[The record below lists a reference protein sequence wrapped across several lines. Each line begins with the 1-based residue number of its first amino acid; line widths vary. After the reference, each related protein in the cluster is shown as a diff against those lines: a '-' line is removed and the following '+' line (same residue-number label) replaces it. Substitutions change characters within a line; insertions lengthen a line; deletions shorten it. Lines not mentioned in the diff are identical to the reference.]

1 MATAAATAALATSER
16 TSSAFNPSTRYTWRT
31 GLTSIGI
38 ALAANLTVLGVALLV
53 GAEMVAAQTSI
64 SGLFVAATTVVPLLA
79 ATLVL
84 LPLRRWGARAWRV
97 LATTG
102 LAIGLVSS
110 RASFTVSA
118 ENSTRA
124 ALAAMHLITGVTW
137 FVIVRR
143 AAARAGA

>member
-1 MATAAATAALATSER
+1 MSTTAPSTSER
-16 TSSAFNPSTRYTWRT
+16 TSPAFTPSAGRTWGT

-38 ALAANLTVLGVALLV
+38 ALAANLAVLAVALQA

-64 SGLFVAATTVVPLLA
+64 GVFFVAANTVVPLLV

-102 LAIGLVSS
+102 LVIGLVSS
-110 RASFTVSA
+110 PAPFTVSA
-118 ENSTRA
+118 EDLTRA
-124 ALAAMHLITGVTW
+124 ALAAMHVITGVVW
-137 FVIVRR
+137 FLVVRR
-143 AAARAGA
+143 APARAAA

>member
-1 MATAAATAALATSER
+1 MSFAALSTPVRSGPAFTPSAGR
-16 TSSAFNPSTRYTWRT
+16 TWCT

-38 ALAANLTVLGVALLV
+38 ALAANLAVLAAALLA

-64 SGLFVAATTVVPLLA
+64 GVLFVAVNTVLPLLV

-102 LAIGLVSS
+102 LAIGLLSS
-110 RASFTVSA
+110 PAPYTVSA
-118 ENSTRA
+118 EDLTRA
-124 ALAAMHLITGVTW
+124 ALAVMHLITGVVW
-137 FVIVRR
+137 FLVVRR
-143 AAARAGA
+143 AVAQTEG

>member
-1 MATAAATAALATSER
+1 MSTADPLTSER
-16 TSSAFNPSTRYTWRT
+16 TTLGFTPSAGRTWRT
-31 GLTSIGI
+31 GLTSICI
-38 ALAANLTVLGVALLV
+38 ALAANLAVLAVAVLA

-64 SGLFVAATTVVPLLA
+64 GVFLVSVNTVVPQLV

-110 RASFTVSA
+110 PAPFTVSA
-118 ENSTRA
+118 EDPTRA
-124 ALAAMHLITGVTW
+124 ALAAMHVITGVVW
-137 FVIVRR
+137 FLVVRR
-143 AAARAGA
+143 AVARAEG

>member
-1 MATAAATAALATSER
+1 MSIAVPTTSER
-16 TSSAFNPSTRYTWRT
+16 TSPAFAPSAGRTWGT
-31 GLTSIGI
+31 GLISMGI
-38 ALAANLTVLGVALLV
+38 ALAANLAVLALALTA

-64 SGLFVAATTVVPLLA
+64 GVLLVALNTVVPLLI

-110 RASFTVSA
+110 AAPFTVST
-118 ENSTRA
+118 EDLTRA
-124 ALAAMHLITGVTW
+124 ALAAMHVITGVVW
-137 FVIVRR
+137 FVLVRR

>member
-1 MATAAATAALATSER
+1 MSTTAPSTSER
-16 TSSAFNPSTRYTWRT
+16 TSPMSTPSAGRTWGT

-38 ALAANLTVLGVALLV
+38 ALAANLAVLAVALQA

-64 SGLFVAATTVVPLLA
+64 GVFFVAVNTVVPLLI

-84 LPLRRWGARAWRV
+84 LPLRRWGARAWQV

-102 LAIGLVSS
+102 LVIGLVSS
-110 RASFTVSA
+110 PAPFTVSA
-118 ENSTRA
+118 EDLTRA
-124 ALAAMHLITGVTW
+124 ALAAMHVITGVVW
-137 FVIVRR
+137 FLVVRR

>member
-1 MATAAATAALATSER
+1 MSIAA
-16 TSSAFNPSTRYTWRT
+16 PSTFERNSLAFAPSAGRTWRT
-31 GLTSIGI
+31 GLASICI
-38 ALAANLTVLGVALLV
+38 ALAANLAVLAVALLA

-64 SGLFVAATTVVPLLA
+64 GVFFVSVYTVVPLLV

-110 RASFTVSA
+110 PAPFTVSA
-118 ENSTRA
+118 EDPTRV
-124 ALAAMHLITGVTW
+124 ALAAMHVITGVVW
-137 FVIVRR
+137 FLVVRR
-143 AAARAGA
+143 AVARAEG

>member
-1 MATAAATAALATSER
+1 MLTAAPQTSVR
-16 TSSAFNPSTRYTWRT
+16 STPAFTPSVGRTWRT

-38 ALAANLTVLGVALLV
+38 ALAANLAVLAVAVLA
-53 GAEMVAAQTSI
+53 GADMVAAQMSI
-64 SGLFVAATTVVPLLA
+64 GAFFVAMNTVVPLLI

-110 RASFTVSA
+110 AAPFTVSA
-118 ENSTRA
+118 EDLTRA
-124 ALAAMHLITGVTW
+124 ALAAMHVITGVVW
-137 FVIVRR
+137 FLLVRR

>member
-1 MATAAATAALATSER
+1 MTTATPATSEH
-16 TSSAFNPSTRYTWRT
+16 SSPAFTPSAVHTWGT

-38 ALAANLTVLGVALLV
+38 ALTANLSVLAVALLAGV
-53 GAEMVAAQTSI
+53 EMVAAQNSI
-64 SGLFVAATTVVPLLA
+64 GVFFVAANTVVPLLV

-84 LPLRRWGARAWRV
+84 LPLRRWGARAWRA

-102 LAIGLVSS
+102 LAIGLASS
-110 RASFTVSA
+110 PAPFTVSA

-124 ALAAMHLITGVTW
+124 ALTAMHVITGVVW
-137 FVIVRR
+137 FLIVRR

>member
-1 MATAAATAALATSER
+1 MATATPATSER
-16 TSSAFNPSTRYTWRT
+16 TSPAFTPSTGHTWGT

-38 ALAANLTVLGVALLV
+38 ALAANLTVLAVALLA

-64 SGLFVAATTVVPLLA
+64 GVFFVAANTVVPLLV
-79 ATLVL
+79 ATFVL

-102 LAIGLVSS
+102 LAIGLVSFP
-110 RASFTVSA
+110 APFTVSA

-124 ALAAMHLITGVTW
+124 ALAAMHVITGVVW
-137 FVIVRR
+137 FLIVRR

>member
-1 MATAAATAALATSER
+1 MSIAVLTTSER
-16 TSSAFNPSTRYTWRT
+16 TSPAFAPSAGRTWRT

-38 ALAANLTVLGVALLV
+38 ALAANLVVLAVALQA

-64 SGLFVAATTVVPLLA
+64 GVFFVAVNTVVPLLI

-84 LPLRRWGARAWRV
+84 LPLRRWGAGAWRV

-102 LAIGLVSS
+102 LAIGLLSS
-110 RASFTVSA
+110 PAPFTVSA

-124 ALAAMHLITGVTW
+124 ALAAMHVITGVVW
-137 FVIVRR
+137 FLIVRR

>member
-1 MATAAATAALATSER
+1 MSIAVLTTSER
-16 TSSAFNPSTRYTWRT
+16 TSPAFAPSAGRTWRT
-31 GLTSIGI
+31 GLTSIVI
-38 ALAANLTVLGVALLV
+38 ALAANLAVLAVAVLA
-53 GAEMVAAQTSI
+53 GAEMVAAKMSI
-64 SGLFVAATTVVPLLA
+64 NAFFVAVNTVVPLLI

-110 RASFTVSA
+110 AAPFTVSA
-118 ENSTRA
+118 EDLTRA
-124 ALAAMHLITGVTW
+124 SLAAMHVITGVVW
-137 FVIVRR
+137 FLLVRR